1 MVYDPV
7 RDREVPSPATGLPQH
22 RAPRREFSTP
32 GSNFSSTGEETRTM
46 TNRRSLPPTFDN
58 NNMRSPIVLN
68 SRSVSGGLRGLL
80 NDDADAGRRGSS
92 EQRSSISS
100 TLEDEGSRASI
111 HRLLNDTP
119 GPVVT
124 HSSSSTSLAHFT
136 PPSHPS
142 HGARY
147 HHLDPNS
154 LLAPATPASIYP
166 HDHRTSNRAEN
177 IGSDAASMSQVHH
190 EPQYATSQ
198 SEPRAGP
205 SRPCQPGAGGGSYRP
220 MLPPQDLPPQYLD
233 PASRVSPSPSHVP
246 MRSTS
251 VSLSPRSYHTS
262 LPFYGASRPNSTTS
276 TPHSFGNHPPLP
288 NVSPTMSSRGYSE
301 ERYHQLSSG
310 SYSNGRPGAVP
321 LRSPSQVTPMY
332 LPLYAQVRSLSS
344 PRRPMYDP
352 HRVSR
357 PSTVMRPIEE
367 AEILHLRNLALSNN
381 PLRQRRKRASA
392 SWLNPS
398 PGIRGVPTVSDSSYF
413 PLQGAAGIT
422 SGPRRPEFQG
432 DRNTSFSS
440 SHGRASVTPD
450 TPVYPSVAGMRSAD
464 GVAGFRGPVRRES
477 GTHDAYHSRKRPS
490 DRDDDDD
497 HDKIRR
503 KVSDTSHVGNAGAVA
518 YHCRF

>member
-1 MVYDPV
+1 
-7 RDREVPSPATGLPQH
+7 
-22 RAPRREFSTP
+22 
-32 GSNFSSTGEETRTM
+32 
-46 TNRRSLPPTFDN
+46 
-58 NNMRSPIVLN
+58 
-68 SRSVSGGLRGLL
+68 
-80 NDDADAGRRGSS
+80 
-92 EQRSSISS
+92 
-100 TLEDEGSRASI
+100 
-111 HRLLNDTP
+111 
-119 GPVVT
+119 
-124 HSSSSTSLAHFT
+124 
-136 PPSHPS
+136 
-142 HGARY
+142 
-147 HHLDPNS
+147 
-154 LLAPATPASIYP
+154 
-166 HDHRTSNRAEN
+166 
-177 IGSDAASMSQVHH
+177 
-190 EPQYATSQ
+190 
-198 SEPRAGP
+198 
-205 SRPCQPGAGGGSYRP
+205 
-220 MLPPQDLPPQYLD
+220 
-233 PASRVSPSPSHVP
+233 
-246 MRSTS
+246 
-251 VSLSPRSYHTS
+251 
-262 LPFYGASRPNSTTS
+262 
-276 TPHSFGNHPPLP
+276 
-288 NVSPTMSSRGYSE
+288 MSSRGYSE

-518 YHCRF
+518 YHYNARPEVGVEHREFSPIIGLKKFNNWIKSVLIGKFAWRPKGSPGANVLDIGCGKGGDLNKWKQARIRLYVGLDIAETSVQQAQARFHKMGFAGFDGFMFAHDCFSKPISDVLPEDLQVPDLYDNVSMQFCMHYAFESASKARMMIENVCRYLRKGGVFIGSIPNAELLLNRLNLLPEDDQELRFGNSCYYVQFAERRHKGIYGHQYRFFLSDAVEDVPEYLVNWDNFVSLAAEYRLRLVYNRPFNEILQEEQNSRDFGPLLGKMGVINDRGESAMDPDQWEAANLYMAFAFEKQ